1 MKRIALIVA
10 LFTACSRPASDSTM
24 KSVADNKAP
33 VGWQTFEDDWFRV
46 SYPEGSDVGGG
57 PEGKQNPEFPTLAV
71 VPPTTKAGKTFSGA
85 FTLQFEKRTNGMLLR
100 DAIQSEVQSGLKA
113 RGVLLSGIREI
124 QVKNG
129 KCMSAAINR
138 PTEGC
143 PKDSG
148 TCYAPAILTLCDDTA
163 GRRFNATSILSISA
177 NPSALSSLAQ
187 QEAETYERILRSLEF
202 KKS

>member
-1 MKRIALIVA
+1 MKRIAFVIA
-10 LFTACSRPASDSTM
+10 LFAACARPASESTT
-24 KSVADNKAP
+24 KAAP
-33 VGWQTFEDDWFRV
+33 DKEALTGWQTFEDDWFRI

-71 VPPTTKAGKTFSGA
+71 VPPATKAGKTFSGA
-85 FTLQFEKRTNGMLLR
+85 FTLQFERRTNGMLLR
-100 DAIQSEVQSGLKA
+100 DAIQSEVQSGLKE
-113 RGVLLSGIREI
+113 RGLLLSSIREI
-124 QVKNG
+124 KVKNG

-148 TCYAPAILTLCDDTA
+148 SCYAPAILTLCDDAA
-163 GRRFNATSILSISA
+163 GRRFNATSILSIGSS
-177 NPSALSSLAQ
+177 PSALSSQAQ
-187 QEAETYERILRSLEF
+187 QEAAMYERILRSLEF